1 MSELVSVAD
10 VALLEELQVRR
21 QTDPKVVEDYR
32 RAMQAGAVF
41 PPIVVARVNGAVVL
55 VDGFHRVGAFRA
67 LHIDAVE
74 AEVIPAATLED
85 ARWEAARAN
94 LAHGLRLKRGERRG
108 VFRAYVQAR
117 RHRHEGRRRGRLKS
131 YREMSAD
138 LPGFPHTSLRNWMR
152 QDFPSVFRALAG
164 GEVKAGARGGL
175 PPPRKPEVALANEAA
190 HALSAAAAALA
201 GVTDADLR
209 AELLEQVE
217 ALRAALTAESDT

>member
-1 MSELVSVAD
+1 MLVGLSEVVSLD
-10 VALLEELQVRR
+10 QMQLRS
-21 QTDPKVVEDYR
+21 QTDPRVVEDYR

-41 PPIVVARVNGAVVL
+41 PPVKVAHVNGAMLL
-55 VDGFHRVGAFRA
+55 VDGFHRIAALRA
-67 LHIDAVE
+67 LHVDHVE
-74 AEVIPAATLED
+74 AEVVPATSLEE
-85 ARWEAARAN
+85 ARWEAAKAN

-131 YREMSAD
+131 YREMAAD

-152 QDFPSVFRALAG
+152 QDFPAVFMALAG
-164 GEVKAGARGGL
+164 GEEKAVARGGL
-175 PPPRKPEVALANEAA
+175 PPARKPEVALAEEAA
-190 HALSAAAAALA
+190 QALAAASAALA

-217 ALRAALTAESDT
+217 ALRASFTDGAQT